1 VTLCGKS
8 MGGEED
14 VRFHAVKAIFHIVG
28 GIVCDS
34 CHGDLERVFADS
46 VPKLEFHLFFP
57 GAHHFGF

>member
-1 VTLCGKS
+1 VPLCGES
-8 MGGEED
+8 IGGEGD
-14 VRFHAVKAIFHIVG
+14 VRFHAMKAFCNIEG

-34 CHGDLERVFADS
+34 WDSDLERVFADS